1 MAEEDL
7 TKNASGQAGG
17 QPAAS
22 QPAPPGQ
29 WQAPPGQWQAPPGQW
44 QAPPG
49 QWQPASPWQAPYP
62 APGWPGQS
70 SPWGAAAP
78 YLSTG
83 WGYQPAFW
91 PVAYPPPGPV
101 PGVRWAG
108 VGVRFGALV
117 IDFIILVAAFF
128 ALSVGLAAI
137 GSNAERDPQVV
148 TALVIVWWLLVLMYH
163 PACWYVFGASAG
175 QKALGL
181 RVARA
186 SDGQALGI
194 GGVLAR
200 FLIFATVTVLIPLGI
215 ISAFMASQDPYQRA
229 WHDLVAR
236 SVVVG
241 RG

>member
-1 MAEEDL
+1 MSEEDL
-7 TKNASGQAGG
+7 SKNASGQAGG

-22 QPAPPGQ
+22 QPASP
-29 WQAPPGQWQAPPGQW
+29 WQAPPGQPPGQW
-44 QAPPG
+44 QPAASQPEMS
-49 QWQPASPWQAPYP
+49 QPASPWQAPYP

-78 YLSTG
+78 YPSTG

-91 PVAYPPPGPV
+91 PGAYPPPGPI
-101 PGVRWAG
+101 PGVRWGG
-108 VGVRFGALV
+108 VGARFGALV
-117 IDFIILVAAFF
+117 IDFIILVASLF
-128 ALSVGLAAI
+128 ALSMAMVSMGL
-137 GSNAERDPQVV
+137 SAENDPQAM
-148 TALVIVWWLLVLMYH
+148 TLVSIVWWLLVLMYH
-163 PACWYVFGASAG
+163 PACWYAFGASAG

-200 FLIFATVTVLIPLGI
+200 FLVFASVTVVIPLGL
-215 ISAFMASQDPYQRA
+215 ISAVMAAQDPYKRA
-229 WHDLVAR
+229 WHDQVAR

>member
-7 TKNASGQAGG
+7 TKNASGRAGG

-22 QPAPPGQ
+22 QPAASQPAAT

-49 QWQPASPWQAPYP
+49 QWQAPYP

-83 WGYQPAFW
+83 WGYQPASW
-91 PVAYPPPGPV
+91 PAAYPPPGPV

-108 VGVRFGALV
+108 VGARFGALV

-128 ALSVGLAAI
+128 ALSVGLAAM
-137 GSNAERDPQVV
+137 GSSAERDPPVV

-163 PACWYVFGASAG
+163 PACWYAFGASAG

-215 ISAFMASQDPYQRA
+215 ISAFMASRDPYQRA